1 MTNYQTLQ
9 QQVLA
14 LLGDESDVIANLA
27 NISSILFM
35 ELEQIN
41 WAGFYLHKNDELVL
55 GPFKENQLH

>member
-41 WAGFYLHKNDELVL
+41 WAGFYLHKND
-55 GPFKENQLH
+55 